1 MCFTKQKEEFKM
13 KKTYIK
19 GINLATI
26 KSGDKVWCKQDERS
40 ETEEGVVTCIE
51 GRMLWADYGDGHP
64 EYILIIVQD
73 NSGVTKYGFMYG
85 TVVEEEEEETVKRN
99 KHPQHEVIVHW
110 ANGGAIQYY
119 NHVDERWLDY
129 TCEYSNPPAWNNYV
143 RIKPKTKEIKY
154 RVALMNDNTIKVFNE
169 DISLEDDYDFK
180 HWLDPEWRYV
190 SVEI

>member
-1 MCFTKQKEEFKM
+1 M

-40 ETEEGVVTCIE
+40 ETEEGVVTRID
-51 GRMLWADYGDGHP
+51 GRMLWADYGDGLP
-64 EYILIIVQD
+64 KYIIVQG
-73 NSGVTKYGFMYG
+73 NSGVTKCGFMYG
-85 TVVEEEEEETVKRN
+85 TVVEEEEMQTDQNSN
-99 KHPQHEVIVHW
+99 KHPQYEVIIHW
-110 ANGGAIQYY
+110 LNGGAIQCY

-129 TCEYSNPPAWNNYV
+129 PCEYSNPPAWNNHV

-154 RVALMNDNTIKVFNE
+154 RVALMNDNTVKVFNE
-169 DISLEDDYDFK
+169 DISLEDAYDFK
-180 HWLDPEWRYV
+180 HWLDPEWCYV